1 MNWSGAVSTAGFH
14 AEVCTVKWR
23 FGRGRVAVVACLL
36 AVGRVRLQAP
46 LSKMIPASL
55 LEPLTIRATHL
66 VADDEAL
73 PTKIHQAVA
82 AAYGVDLPVANATF
96 HGRMI
101 GGPPLFFL
109 TNPAANAHVLVLRF
123 GQDSMCNAEFLIQ
136 ELQAKDARVMHH
148 INGLPPSG
156 GFPQPKRNKSSPS
169 FFPTPWSHAIA
180 VLQRGHVVHIVPDMV
195 DPRIVELTDGST
207 YLLMA
212 SGTPYPLL
220 SLDQRNQFSSMWPP
234 AIQRINV
241 RSGWATAS
249 KRVLAPAATPLTTD
263 GKAFTNGN
271 ATGAQRK
278 SRVLY
283 APPWSHTPL
292 RINGERYTGR
302 IEKNWMPFPAAF
314 NTNGSFLASQ
324 HLCPSHVVL
333 KCDVASGLCARAHM
347 STSID
352 PLCARQTANPI
363 HQGGTIHGGSNF
375 VYFANILIGVAH
387 VRNHGPSLVTATTKQ
402 HHLIPREYRHLL
414 LRVSARAPYEIRNI
428 SHFFRLPNLF
438 NGTSNAEL
446 DRIQFCSSAHL
457 VHSPAEQGG
466 KPVPSLRLH
475 YGVGDCTAAQVDLPL
490 ALVMQMVGPGAAELS
505 SAGGEGY

>member
-1 MNWSGAVSTAGFH
+1 
-14 AEVCTVKWR
+14 
-23 FGRGRVAVVACLL
+23 
-36 AVGRVRLQAP
+36 
-46 LSKMIPASL
+46 
-55 LEPLTIRATHL
+55 
-66 VADDEAL
+66 
-73 PTKIHQAVA
+73 
-82 AAYGVDLPVANATF
+82 
-96 HGRMI
+96 
-101 GGPPLFFL
+101 
-109 TNPAANAHVLVLRF
+109 
-123 GQDSMCNAEFLIQ
+123 
-136 ELQAKDARVMHH
+136 
-148 INGLPPSG
+148 
-156 GFPQPKRNKSSPS
+156 
-169 FFPTPWSHAIA
+169 
-180 VLQRGHVVHIVPDMV
+180 MV

-220 SLDQRNQFSSMWPP
+220 SLDHRTQFSSMWPP
-234 AIQRINV
+234 AIQRIDV

-249 KRVLAPAATPLTTD
+249 TRALAPAAPPRHTD
-263 GKAFTNGN
+263 RKAFTNGEAVG
-271 ATGAQRK
+271 ATQRE
-278 SRVLY
+278 SERRVLY
-283 APPWSHTPL
+283 APPWPHTPL
-292 RINGERYTGR
+292 RVNGELYTGR

-333 KCDVASGLCARAHM
+333 KCDVASGLCARAHS

-375 VYFANILIGVAH
+375 VDFANLLIGVAH
-387 VRNHGPSLVTATTKQ
+387 VRNHGSSLVTANTKQ

-428 SHFFRLPNLF
+428 SQFFRLPNLF

-457 VHSPAEQGG
+457 VHSPAEQDG

-475 YGVGDCTAAQVDLPL
+475 YGVGDCTAAQVDLPI

>member
-1 MNWSGAVSTAGFH
+1 
-14 AEVCTVKWR
+14 
-23 FGRGRVAVVACLL
+23 
-36 AVGRVRLQAP
+36 
-46 LSKMIPASL
+46 
-55 LEPLTIRATHL
+55 
-66 VADDEAL
+66 
-73 PTKIHQAVA
+73 
-82 AAYGVDLPVANATF
+82 
-96 HGRMI
+96 
-101 GGPPLFFL
+101 
-109 TNPAANAHVLVLRF
+109 
-123 GQDSMCNAEFLIQ
+123 
-136 ELQAKDARVMHH
+136 
-148 INGLPPSG
+148 
-156 GFPQPKRNKSSPS
+156 
-169 FFPTPWSHAIA
+169 
-180 VLQRGHVVHIVPDMV
+180 MV

-249 KRVLAPAATPLTTD
+249 KRVLAPAATPRTTD

-271 ATGAQRK
+271 ATGALRE

-292 RINGERYTGR
+292 HINGELHTGR

-333 KCDVASGLCARAHM
+333 KCDVASGLCARAHS

-387 VRNHGPSLVTATTKQ
+387 VRNHGSSLVTR
-402 HHLIPREYRHLL
+402 P
-414 LRVSARAPYEIRNI
+414 P
-428 SHFFRLPNLF
+428 P
-438 NGTSNAEL
+438 
-446 DRIQFCSSAHL
+446 SS
-457 VHSPAEQGG
+457 
-466 KPVPSLRLH
+466 
-475 YGVGDCTAAQVDLPL
+475 TI
-490 ALVMQMVGPGAAELS
+490 
-505 SAGGEGY
+505 

>member
-1 MNWSGAVSTAGFH
+1 MVASPSVGFGASS
-14 AEVCTVKWR
+14 
-23 FGRGRVAVVACLL
+23 
-36 AVGRVRLQAP
+36 P
-46 LSKMIPASL
+46 ILSKMIPASL
-55 LEPLTIRATHL
+55 LEPLPIRATHL

-96 HGRMI
+96 HGRII

-109 TNPAANAHVLVLRF
+109 TNPAASAHVLVLRL
-123 GQDSMCNAEFLIQ
+123 GQNSMCNAEFLIQ
-136 ELQAKDARVMHH
+136 SMAATDASVMRH

-156 GFPQPKRNKSSPS
+156 GFPQPKRNMSSPS
-169 FFPTPWSHAIA
+169 YFPTPWSNAIV

-195 DPRIVELTDGST
+195 DPRIVELKDGST

-220 SLDQRNQFSSMWPP
+220 SLDQRNRFSSMWPP
-234 AIQRINV
+234 AIQRIDV
-241 RSGWATAS
+241 RSGWTTAS
-249 KRVLAPAATPLTTD
+249 KRVLASAATPRPTH
-263 GKAFTNGN
+263 GKAFANGKALG
-271 ATGAQRK
+271 ATQRE

-283 APPWSHTPL
+283 SPPWSHTPL
-292 RINGERYTGR
+292 HINGELHTGR

-333 KCDVASGLCARAHM
+333 KCDVASGLCAGAHK
-347 STSID
+347 SISIN
-352 PLCARQTANPI
+352 PLCARQTTNPN

-375 VYFANILIGVAH
+375 VDFGNLLIGVAH
-387 VRNHGPSLVTATTKQ
+387 VRNHGSSLLTANTKQ

-428 SHFFRLPNLF
+428 SQFFRLPNLF

-457 VHSPAEQGG
+457 VHSPAEQDG

-505 SAGGEGY
+505 SAG